1 MNGTIEPITFE
12 DLRCHFRT
20 ERSYVISGA
29 GRDRKMGYRTGIQT
43 NASDIDISEWK
54 MLMENL
60 IRRSGEEILYKLLL
74 EWVSNNMPWL
84 HTKQERDLEA
94 LVLHAMRIF
103 ENPEWVGYEV
113 FRSNVARLRDQ
124 YPAGLD
130 KEACP

>member
-1 MNGTIEPITFE
+1 
-12 DLRCHFRT
+12 
-20 ERSYVISGA
+20 
-29 GRDRKMGYRTGIQT
+29 
-43 NASDIDISEWK
+43 

-130 KEACP
+130 KEACS